1 MDKIS
6 SESAADKAVK
16 TATDMME
23 DLEDGLVREDKEPH
37 AIAEAKALFE
47 VALEYY
53 RREGKA
59 DKAAEQVANLG
70 YMARHI
76 EDNSKLAQT
85 LLAEAAAL
93 FEQLGDK
100 RRRLATLM
108 EWGEIDP
115 ALAAAEQ
122 AVTDALDAGLPEDL
136 HHTEDPKRLA
146 FAKRLAGDLDGS
158 LTLYEALLEDALAQN
173 RNARAAMLSR
183 DIARIYEDDKNDHT
197 RATSELERALAL
209 AEEAM
214 DKEEIGMALLRL
226 TDVYVERGQRKAA
239 LELFQRVEKMRGL
252 PDYQRKMIGPMRYY
266 FDTM

>member
-1 MDKIS
+1 VDKIS
-6 SESAADKAVK
+6 SESAADKAVE

-23 DLEDGLVREDKEPH
+23 DLHDGLVREDKEPQ

-47 VALEYY
+47 TALEYY
-53 RREGKA
+53 RREGKPH
-59 DKAAEQVANLG
+59 KAAEQVANLG
-70 YMARHI
+70 YMARHV
-76 EDNSKLAQT
+76 EDNPDQAQT
-85 LLAEAAAL
+85 LFAEAAAL

-108 EWGEIDP
+108 QWGEIDP

-122 AVTDALDAGLPEDL
+122 AVAEALDAGLPEDL
-136 HHTEDPKRLA
+136 HHTEDPRRLA

-158 LTLYEALLEDALAQN
+158 LTLYEALLEDALAPS
-173 RNARAAMLSR
+173 RNARAAMLLR
-183 DIARIYEDDKNDHT
+183 DIARIYEDDKNDHI

-209 AEEAM
+209 AEEAK
-214 DKEEIGMALLRL
+214 DKEGTAMALLRL
-226 TDVYVERGQRKAA
+226 TDVHVERGQRKRA

-252 PDYQRKMIGPMRYY
+252 PGYQRKMIGPMRYY